1 MQAQG
6 MEQAAMTSDTDWTVL
21 LIVSILL
28 GGLGIDHFMTG
39 KIGTGI
45 LKLLTAGGCV
55 IWYILDIINIV
66 SEKFV
71 DSKGLRVVKK

>member
-1 MQAQG
+1 
-6 MEQAAMTSDTDWTVL
+6 
-21 LIVSILL
+21 
-28 GGLGIDHFMTG
+28 MTG

-45 LKLLTAGGCV
+45 LKLLTAGGCF

>member
-6 MEQAAMTSDTDWTVL
+6 MGQAAMTSDTDWTVL

-45 LKLLTAGGCV
+45 LKLLTAGGCF